1 MKTTRKAVWA
11 QVREISMLIGGKLK
25 AMLRQSI
32 SEQGNTTMDLLEYQ
46 AKELFRSV
54 GIPVLV
60 SQRIERVQ
68 DLKQLTIPY
77 PVVLKSQVYVGGR
90 GRLGG
95 IRFADN
101 TIDAIAAAQMLF
113 QLPLMGEIPKSL
125 LAEAKFPTA
134 QEFYLAVTLNRSLRR
149 LVLLGSMQGGSQV
162 RSAIEA
168 THQVVVEGE
177 FSAFYA
183 RRLALDMG
191 LSGVLMTTV
200 SAVIEKMY
208 YLLVEKDLDLVEI
221 NPLGVGLM
229 GDVMALDGKISVNDG
244 ALGRHPDLAEL
255 SPVSRLDLN
264 YPLLTVQ
271 PTMHTDGVVGIICN
285 GSGLTMATMDGFYH
299 SGGKPKAFLN
309 LGSETNHQ
317 WQTETLCDRLVQGL
331 VAMAQQPGIQVI
343 LVNLVSGVVPGESIA
358 EALLRGTVAMT
369 EAGTALSSPQVI
381 CRWAGPDYDR
391 AASLLNLSSVCLC
404 EELDVTISQVFQRVK
419 LQKT

>member
-1 MKTTRKAVWA
+1 
-11 QVREISMLIGGKLK
+11 MLIRGKLDT
-25 AMLRQSI
+25 MLRQNI
-32 SEQGNTTMDLLEYQ
+32 SEQGDKTMDLLEYQ

-77 PVVLKSQVYVGGR
+77 PIVLKSQVYVGGR

-95 IRFADN
+95 IRFVDN

-113 QLPLMGEIPKSL
+113 QLPLMGEIPKLL
-125 LAEAKFPTA
+125 LAEAKFSAA

-162 RSAIEA
+162 RSTIKSA
-168 THQVVVEGE
+168 HQVVVEGD

-191 LSGVLMTTV
+191 LSGALMTTV
-200 SAVIEKMY
+200 SAIIEKMY
-208 YLLVEKDLDLVEI
+208 YLLVEKDLDLLEI
-221 NPLGVGLM
+221 NPLGVGPE

-255 SPVSRLDLN
+255 SPIPLLDLD

-285 GSGLTMATMDGFYH
+285 GSGLTMATMDGFYD

-331 VAMAQQPGIQVI
+331 SAMAQQPGIQVV
-343 LVNLVSGVVPGESIA
+343 LVNLVSGVVPGELIA
-358 EALLRGTVAMT
+358 EALLRGVAAMSGLP
-369 EAGTALSSPQVI
+369 AGTALSSPHVI

-391 AASLLNLSSVCLC
+391 AASLLSQSSIGLC

-419 LQKT
+419 LKKT

>member
-1 MKTTRKAVWA
+1 M
-11 QVREISMLIGGKLK
+11 
-25 AMLRQSI
+25 MLRQSI
-32 SEQGNTTMDLLEYQ
+32 SEQGDTTMDLLEYQ

-60 SQRIERVQ
+60 SQRIERIQ

-77 PVVLKSQVYVGGR
+77 PVVLKSQVYIGGR

-95 IRFADN
+95 IRFVDN

-113 QLPLMGEIPKSL
+113 QLPLMGEIPTSL
-125 LAEAKFPTA
+125 LVEAKFSTA

-149 LVLLGSMQGGSQV
+149 LVLLGSMKGGSQV

-168 THQVVVEGE
+168 THQVVVERE

-183 RRLALDMG
+183 RRLTLDMG
-191 LSGVLMTTV
+191 LSGALMTTV
-200 SAVIEKMY
+200 SAVVEKMY

-221 NPLGVGLM
+221 NPLGVGPL
-229 GDVMALDGKISVNDG
+229 GNVMALDGKISVNDG

-255 SPVSRLDLN
+255 SPIPLLDLDH
-264 YPLLTVQ
+264 PLLTVQ

-285 GSGLTMATMDGFYH
+285 GSGLTMATMDGFYD
-299 SGGKPKAFLN
+299 SGGKPKVFLN

-358 EALLRGTVAMT
+358 KALLRGTAAIT
-369 EAGTALSSPQVI
+369 ETGSAALSSPQVI

-391 AASLLNLSSVCLC
+391 AASLLNLSSIGLY
-404 EELDVTISQVFQRVK
+404 EELEVTISQVFQRVK

>member
-1 MKTTRKAVWA
+1 
-11 QVREISMLIGGKLK
+11 
-25 AMLRQSI
+25 MLRQSI
-32 SEQGNTTMDLLEYQ
+32 SGQGDTTMDLLEYQ

-60 SQRIERVQ
+60 SQRIERIQ

-77 PVVLKSQVYVGGR
+77 PVVLKSQVYIGGR

-95 IRFADN
+95 IRFVDN

-113 QLPLMGEIPKSL
+113 QLPLMGEIPKLL
-125 LAEAKFPTA
+125 LAEAKFSTA

-149 LVLLGSMQGGSQV
+149 LVLLGSMKGGSQV

-183 RRLALDMG
+183 RRLTLDMG
-191 LSGVLMTTV
+191 LSGALMTTV
-200 SAVIEKMY
+200 SAVVEKMY

-221 NPLGVGLM
+221 NPLGVGPT
-229 GDVMALDGKISVNDG
+229 GNVMALDGKISVNDG

-255 SPVSRLDLN
+255 SPIPLLDLD
-264 YPLLTVQ
+264 YPLLKVQ

-285 GSGLTMATMDGFYH
+285 GSGLTMATMDGFYD
-299 SGGKPKAFLN
+299 SGGKPKVFLN

-358 EALLRGTVAMT
+358 EALLRGTAAIT
-369 EAGTALSSPQVI
+369 EAGSTARSSLQVV

-391 AASLLNLSSVCLC
+391 AASLLSQSSVCLC
-404 EELDVTISQVFQRVK
+404 EELDATISQVFQRVK
-419 LQKT
+419 LQKA

>member
-1 MKTTRKAVWA
+1 
-11 QVREISMLIGGKLK
+11 MLIRGKLDT
-25 AMLRQSI
+25 MLRQNI
-32 SEQGNTTMDLLEYQ
+32 SEQGDKTMDLLEYQ

-60 SQRIERVQ
+60 SQRIGRVQ

-77 PVVLKSQVYVGGR
+77 PIVLKSQVYVGGR

-95 IRFADN
+95 IRFVDN

-113 QLPLMGEIPKSL
+113 QLPLMGEIPKLL
-125 LAEAKFPTA
+125 LAEAKFSTA

-162 RSAIEA
+162 RSTIESA
-168 THQVVVEGE
+168 HQVVVEGD

-191 LSGVLMTTV
+191 LSGALMTTV
-200 SAVIEKMY
+200 SAIIEKMY
-208 YLLVEKDLDLVEI
+208 YLLVEKDLDLLEI
-221 NPLGVGLM
+221 NPLGVGPE

-255 SPVSRLDLN
+255 SPIPLLDLD

-271 PTMHTDGVVGIICN
+271 TTMHTDGVVGIICN
-285 GSGLTMATMDGFYH
+285 GSGLTMATMDGFYD

-331 VAMAQQPGIQVI
+331 SAMAQQPGIQVV

-358 EALLRGTVAMT
+358 EALLRGVAAMSGLP
-369 EAGTALSSPQVI
+369 AGTALSSPHVI

-391 AASLLNLSSVCLC
+391 AASLLSQSSIGLC
-404 EELDVTISQVFQRVK
+404 EELDATISQVFQRVK
-419 LQKT
+419 LKKT

>member
-1 MKTTRKAVWA
+1 
-11 QVREISMLIGGKLK
+11 MLIRGKLDT
-25 AMLRQSI
+25 MLRQNI
-32 SEQGNTTMDLLEYQ
+32 SEQGDKTMDLLEYQ

-60 SQRIERVQ
+60 SQRIGRVQ

-77 PVVLKSQVYVGGR
+77 PIVLKSQVYVGGR

-95 IRFADN
+95 IRFVDN

-113 QLPLMGEIPKSL
+113 QLPLMGEIPKLL
-125 LAEAKFPTA
+125 LAEAKFSAA

-162 RSAIEA
+162 RSTIKSA
-168 THQVVVEGE
+168 HQVVVEGD

-191 LSGVLMTTV
+191 LSGALMTTV
-200 SAVIEKMY
+200 SAIIEKMY
-208 YLLVEKDLDLVEI
+208 YLLVEKDLDLLEI
-221 NPLGVGLM
+221 NPLGVGPE
-229 GDVMALDGKISVNDG
+229 GDVMALDGKISVNNG

-255 SPVSRLDLN
+255 SPIPLLDLD

-285 GSGLTMATMDGFYH
+285 GSGLTMATMDGFYD

-331 VAMAQQPGIQVI
+331 SAMAQQPGIQVV

-358 EALLRGTVAMT
+358 EALLRGVAAMSGLP
-369 EAGTALSSPQVI
+369 AGTALSSPHVI

-391 AASLLNLSSVCLC
+391 AASLLSQSSIGLC

-419 LQKT
+419 LNKT

>member
-1 MKTTRKAVWA
+1 M
-11 QVREISMLIGGKLK
+11 SMLIRGKLDT
-25 AMLRQSI
+25 MLRQNI
-32 SEQGNTTMDLLEYQ
+32 SEQGDKTMDLLEYQ

-77 PVVLKSQVYVGGR
+77 PIVLKSQVYVGGR

-95 IRFADN
+95 IRFVDN

-113 QLPLMGEIPKSL
+113 QLPLMGEIPKLL
-125 LAEAKFPTA
+125 LAEAKFSAA

-162 RSAIEA
+162 RSTIKSA
-168 THQVVVEGE
+168 HQVVVEGD

-191 LSGVLMTTV
+191 LSGALMTTV
-200 SAVIEKMY
+200 SAIIEKMY
-208 YLLVEKDLDLVEI
+208 YLLVEKDLDLLEI
-221 NPLGVGLM
+221 NPLGVGPE

-255 SPVSRLDLN
+255 SPIPLLDLD

-285 GSGLTMATMDGFYH
+285 GSGLTMATMDGFYD

-331 VAMAQQPGIQVI
+331 SAMAQQPGIQVV

-358 EALLRGTVAMT
+358 EALLRGVAAMSGLP
-369 EAGTALSSPQVI
+369 AGTALSSPHVI

-391 AASLLNLSSVCLC
+391 AASLLSQSSIGLC

-419 LQKT
+419 LKKT

>member
-1 MKTTRKAVWA
+1 M
-11 QVREISMLIGGKLK
+11 
-25 AMLRQSI
+25 MLRQSI
-32 SEQGNTTMDLLEYQ
+32 SEQGDTTMDLLEYQ

-60 SQRIERVQ
+60 SQRIERIQ

-77 PVVLKSQVYVGGR
+77 PVVLKSQVYIGGR

-95 IRFADN
+95 IRFVDN

-113 QLPLMGEIPKSL
+113 QLPLMGEIPTSL
-125 LAEAKFPTA
+125 LVEAKFPTA

-149 LVLLGSMQGGSQV
+149 LVLLGSMKGGSQV

-183 RRLALDMG
+183 RRLTLDMG
-191 LSGVLMTTV
+191 LSGALMTTV
-200 SAVIEKMY
+200 SAVVEKMY

-221 NPLGVGLM
+221 NPLGVGPT
-229 GDVMALDGKISVNDG
+229 GNVMALDGKISVNDG

-255 SPVSRLDLN
+255 SPIPLLDLD

-285 GSGLTMATMDGFYH
+285 GSGLTMATMDGFYD
-299 SGGKPKAFLN
+299 SGGKPKVFLN

-358 EALLRGTVAMT
+358 KALLRGTAAIT
-369 EAGTALSSPQVI
+369 ETGSAALSSPQVI

-391 AASLLNLSSVCLC
+391 AASLLNLSSIGLY
-404 EELDVTISQVFQRVK
+404 EELEVTISQVFQRVK

>member
-1 MKTTRKAVWA
+1 
-11 QVREISMLIGGKLK
+11 MLIRGKLRM
-25 AMLRQSI
+25 MLRQSI
-32 SEQGNTTMDLLEYQ
+32 SEQGDTTMDLLEYQ

-60 SQRIERVQ
+60 SQRIERIQ

-77 PVVLKSQVYVGGR
+77 PVVLKSQVYIGGR

-95 IRFADN
+95 IRFVDN

-113 QLPLMGEIPKSL
+113 QLPLMGEIPTSL
-125 LAEAKFPTA
+125 LVEAKFSTA

-149 LVLLGSMQGGSQV
+149 LVLLGSMKGGSQV

-168 THQVVVEGE
+168 THQVVVERE

-183 RRLALDMG
+183 RRLTLDMG
-191 LSGVLMTTV
+191 LSGALMTTV
-200 SAVIEKMY
+200 SAVVEKMY

-221 NPLGVGLM
+221 NPLGVGPL
-229 GDVMALDGKISVNDG
+229 GNVMALDGKISVNDG

-255 SPVSRLDLN
+255 SPIPLLDLDH
-264 YPLLTVQ
+264 PLLTVQ

-285 GSGLTMATMDGFYH
+285 GSGLTMATMDGFYD
-299 SGGKPKAFLN
+299 SGGKPKVFLN

-358 EALLRGTVAMT
+358 KALLRGTAAIT
-369 EAGTALSSPQVI
+369 ETGSAALSSPQVI

-391 AASLLNLSSVCLC
+391 AASLLNLSSIGLY
-404 EELDVTISQVFQRVK
+404 EELEVTISQVFQRVK

>member
-1 MKTTRKAVWA
+1 
-11 QVREISMLIGGKLK
+11 
-25 AMLRQSI
+25 
-32 SEQGNTTMDLLEYQ
+32 MDLLEYQ

-60 SQRIERVQ
+60 SQRIEQIQ

-77 PVVLKSQVYVGGR
+77 PVVLKSQVYIGGR

-95 IRFADN
+95 IRFVDN
-101 TIDAIAAAQMLF
+101 TIDAIAAAQMMF
-113 QLPLMGEIPKSL
+113 QLPLMGEIPKLL
-125 LAEAKFPTA
+125 LAEAKFSTA

-162 RSAIEA
+162 RSAIDA

-191 LSGVLMTTV
+191 LSGTLMTTV

-221 NPLGVGLM
+221 NPLGVGPT
-229 GDVMALDGKISVNDG
+229 GEVMALDGKISVNDG
-244 ALGRHPDLAEL
+244 ALGRHPDLAKL
-255 SPVSRLDLN
+255 SPVSLLDLG
-264 YPLLTVQ
+264 YPLTVQ

-331 VAMAQQPGIQVI
+331 ALMAQQPGIEVI

-358 EALLRGTVAMT
+358 EALLRGTTAMSEVAI
-369 EAGTALSSPQVI
+369 GTAPLSPQVI

-419 LQKT
+419 LKKT

>member
-1 MKTTRKAVWA
+1 
-11 QVREISMLIGGKLK
+11 
-25 AMLRQSI
+25 
-32 SEQGNTTMDLLEYQ
+32 MDLLEYQ

-77 PVVLKSQVYVGGR
+77 PIVLKSQVYVGGR

-95 IRFADN
+95 IRFVDN

-113 QLPLMGEIPKSL
+113 QLPLMGEIPKLL
-125 LAEAKFPTA
+125 LAEAKFSAA

-162 RSAIEA
+162 RSTIKSA
-168 THQVVVEGE
+168 HQVVVEGD

-183 RRLALDMG
+183 RRLALDIG
-191 LSGVLMTTV
+191 LSGALMTTV
-200 SAVIEKMY
+200 SAIIEKMY
-208 YLLVEKDLDLVEI
+208 YLLVEKDLDLLEI
-221 NPLGVGLM
+221 NPLGVGPE

-255 SPVSRLDLN
+255 SPIPLLDLD

-285 GSGLTMATMDGFYH
+285 GSGLTMATMDGFYD

-331 VAMAQQPGIQVI
+331 SAMAQQPGIQVV

-358 EALLRGTVAMT
+358 EALLRGVAAMSGLP
-369 EAGTALSSPQVI
+369 AGTALSSPHVI

-391 AASLLNLSSVCLC
+391 AASLLSQSSIGLC
-404 EELDVTISQVFQRVK
+404 EELDITISQVFQRVK
-419 LQKT
+419 LKKI

>member
-1 MKTTRKAVWA
+1 
-11 QVREISMLIGGKLK
+11 MLIRGKLDT
-25 AMLRQSI
+25 MLRQNI
-32 SEQGNTTMDLLEYQ
+32 SEQGDKTMDLLEYQ

-77 PVVLKSQVYVGGR
+77 PIVLKSQVYVGGR

-95 IRFADN
+95 IRFVNN

-113 QLPLMGEIPKSL
+113 QLPLMGEIPKLL
-125 LAEAKFPTA
+125 LAEAKFSAA

-162 RSAIEA
+162 RSTIKSA
-168 THQVVVEGE
+168 HQVVVEGD

-191 LSGVLMTTV
+191 LSGALMTTV
-200 SAVIEKMY
+200 SAIIEKMY
-208 YLLVEKDLDLVEI
+208 YLLVEKDLDLLEI
-221 NPLGVGLM
+221 NPLGVGPE

-255 SPVSRLDLN
+255 SPIPLLDLD

-285 GSGLTMATMDGFYH
+285 GSGLTMATMDGFYD

-331 VAMAQQPGIQVI
+331 SAMAQQPGIQVV

-358 EALLRGTVAMT
+358 EALLRGVAAMSGLP
-369 EAGTALSSPQVI
+369 AGTALSSPHVI

-391 AASLLNLSSVCLC
+391 AASLLSQSSIGLC

-419 LQKT
+419 LKKT

>member
-1 MKTTRKAVWA
+1 
-11 QVREISMLIGGKLK
+11 
-25 AMLRQSI
+25 MLRHSI
-32 SEQGNTTMDLLEYQ
+32 SEQGDKTMDLLEYQ

-60 SQRIERVQ
+60 SQRIEQIQ

-77 PVVLKSQVYVGGR
+77 PVVLKSQVYIGGR

-95 IRFADN
+95 IRFVDN
-101 TIDAIAAAQMLF
+101 TIDAIAAAQMMF
-113 QLPLMGEIPKSL
+113 QLPLMGEIPKLL
-125 LAEAKFPTA
+125 LAEAKFSTA

-162 RSAIEA
+162 RSAIDA

-191 LSGVLMTTV
+191 LSGTLMTTV

-221 NPLGVGLM
+221 NPLGVGPT
-229 GDVMALDGKISVNDG
+229 GEVMALDGKISVNDG
-244 ALGRHPDLAEL
+244 ALGRHPDLAKL
-255 SPVSRLDLN
+255 SPVSLLDLG
-264 YPLLTVQ
+264 YPLTVQ

-331 VAMAQQPGIQVI
+331 ALMAQQPGIEVI

-358 EALLRGTVAMT
+358 EALLRGTTAMSEVAI
-369 EAGTALSSPQVI
+369 GTAPLSPQVI

-419 LQKT
+419 LKKT

>member
-1 MKTTRKAVWA
+1 MFIR
-11 QVREISMLIGGKLK
+11 GKLEI
-25 AMLRQSI
+25 MLRKNI
-32 SEQGNTTMDLLEYQ
+32 SEQGDKTMDLLEYQ

-60 SQRIERVQ
+60 SQKIERIQ

-77 PVVLKSQVYVGGR
+77 PVVLKSQVYIGGR

-95 IRFADN
+95 VRFVDN

-113 QLPLMGEIPKSL
+113 QLPLMGEIPKLL

-149 LVLLGSMQGGSQV
+149 LVLLGSMQGGAQV
-162 RSAIEA
+162 RSAIDA
-168 THQVVVEGE
+168 AHQVVVEGE

-191 LSGVLMTTV
+191 LSGSLMITV

-221 NPLGVGLM
+221 NPLGIGPT

-255 SPVSRLDLN
+255 SPISLIDLD
-264 YPLLTVQ
+264 YPPLTVQ

-299 SGGKPKAFLN
+299 SGGKPKVFLN
-309 LGSETNHQ
+309 LGSETHYQ
-317 WQTETLCDRLVQGL
+317 WQPETLCDRLVQGL
-331 VAMAQQPGIQVI
+331 TIMAEQPGIQVI
-343 LVNLVSGVVPGESIA
+343 LVNLISGVVPGESIA
-358 EALLRGTVAMT
+358 KALLRGVAAMSEPAT
-369 EAGTALSSPQVI
+369 SAAQSLPQVI

-391 AASLLNLSSVCLC
+391 AASLLNLSSVCLS

-419 LQKT
+419 LKKI

>member
-1 MKTTRKAVWA
+1 
-11 QVREISMLIGGKLK
+11 
-25 AMLRQSI
+25 MLRHSI
-32 SEQGNTTMDLLEYQ
+32 SEQGDKTMDLLEYQ

-60 SQRIERVQ
+60 SQRIEQIQ

-77 PVVLKSQVYVGGR
+77 PVVLKSQVYIGGR

-95 IRFADN
+95 IRFVDN
-101 TIDAIAAAQMLF
+101 TIDAIAAAQMMF
-113 QLPLMGEIPKSL
+113 QLPLMGEIPKLL
-125 LAEAKFPTA
+125 LAEAKFSTA

-162 RSAIEA
+162 RSAIDA

-191 LSGVLMTTV
+191 LSGTLMTTV

-221 NPLGVGLM
+221 NPLGVGPT
-229 GDVMALDGKISVNDG
+229 GEVMALDGKISVNDG
-244 ALGRHPDLAEL
+244 ALGRHPDLAKL
-255 SPVSRLDLN
+255 SPVSLLDLG
-264 YPLLTVQ
+264 YPLTVQ

-285 GSGLTMATMDGFYH
+285 GSGLTMATMDGFYY

-331 VAMAQQPGIQVI
+331 ALMAQQPGIEVI

-358 EALLRGTVAMT
+358 EALLRGTTAMSEVAI
-369 EAGTALSSPQVI
+369 GTAPLSPQVI

-419 LQKT
+419 LKKT

>member
-1 MKTTRKAVWA
+1 
-11 QVREISMLIGGKLK
+11 MLIRGKLDT
-25 AMLRQSI
+25 MLRQNI
-32 SEQGNTTMDLLEYQ
+32 SEQGDKTMDLLEYQ

-60 SQRIERVQ
+60 SQRIGRVQ

-77 PVVLKSQVYVGGR
+77 PIVLKSQVYVGGR

-95 IRFADN
+95 IRFVDN

-113 QLPLMGEIPKSL
+113 QLPLMGEIPKLL
-125 LAEAKFPTA
+125 LAEAKFSAA

-162 RSAIEA
+162 RSTIKSA
-168 THQVVVEGE
+168 HQVVVEGD

-183 RRLALDMG
+183 RRLALGMG
-191 LSGVLMTTV
+191 LSGALMTTV
-200 SAVIEKMY
+200 SAIIEKMY
-208 YLLVEKDLDLVEI
+208 YLLVEKDLDLLEI
-221 NPLGVGLM
+221 NPLGVGPE
-229 GDVMALDGKISVNDG
+229 GDVMALDGKISVNNG

-255 SPVSRLDLN
+255 SPIPLLDLD

-285 GSGLTMATMDGFYH
+285 GSGLTMATMDGFYD

-331 VAMAQQPGIQVI
+331 SAMAQQPGIQVV

-358 EALLRGTVAMT
+358 EALLRGVAAMSGLP
-369 EAGTALSSPQVI
+369 AGTALSSPHVI

-391 AASLLNLSSVCLC
+391 AASLLSQSSIGLC

-419 LQKT
+419 LKKT

>member
-1 MKTTRKAVWA
+1 
-11 QVREISMLIGGKLK
+11 MLIRGKLDT
-25 AMLRQSI
+25 MLRQNI
-32 SEQGNTTMDLLEYQ
+32 SEQGDKTMDLLEYQ

-77 PVVLKSQVYVGGR
+77 PIVLKSQVYVGGR

-95 IRFADN
+95 IRFVDN

-113 QLPLMGEIPKSL
+113 QLPLMGEIPKLL
-125 LAEAKFPTA
+125 LAEAKFSAA

-162 RSAIEA
+162 RSTIKSA
-168 THQVVVEGE
+168 HQVVVEGD

-191 LSGVLMTTV
+191 LSGALMTTV
-200 SAVIEKMY
+200 SAIIEKMY
-208 YLLVEKDLDLVEI
+208 YLLVEKDLDLLEI
-221 NPLGVGLM
+221 NPLGVGPE

-255 SPVSRLDLN
+255 SPIPLLDLD

-285 GSGLTMATMDGFYH
+285 GSGLTMATMDGFYD

-331 VAMAQQPGIQVI
+331 SAMAQQPGIQVV

-358 EALLRGTVAMT
+358 EALLRGVAAMSGLP
-369 EAGTALSSPQVI
+369 AGTALSSPHVI

-391 AASLLNLSSVCLC
+391 AASLLSQSSIGLC

-419 LQKT
+419 LKKT

>member
-1 MKTTRKAVWA
+1 
-11 QVREISMLIGGKLK
+11 MLIRGKLDT
-25 AMLRQSI
+25 MLRQNI
-32 SEQGNTTMDLLEYQ
+32 SEQGDKTMDLLEYQ

-77 PVVLKSQVYVGGR
+77 PIVLKSQVYVGGR

-95 IRFADN
+95 IRFVDN

-113 QLPLMGEIPKSL
+113 QLPLMGEIPKLL
-125 LAEAKFPTA
+125 LAEAKFSAA

-162 RSAIEA
+162 RSTIKSA
-168 THQVVVEGE
+168 HQVVVEGD

-191 LSGVLMTTV
+191 LSGALMTTV
-200 SAVIEKMY
+200 SAIIEKMY
-208 YLLVEKDLDLVEI
+208 YLLVEKDLDLLEI
-221 NPLGVGLM
+221 NPLGVGPE

-255 SPVSRLDLN
+255 SPIPLLDLD

-285 GSGLTMATMDGFYH
+285 GSGLTMATMDGFYD

-331 VAMAQQPGIQVI
+331 SAMAQQPGIQVV
-343 LVNLVSGVVPGESIA
+343 LVNLVSGVVPGELIA
-358 EALLRGTVAMT
+358 EALLSGVAAMSGLP
-369 EAGTALSSPQVI
+369 AGTALSSPHVI

-391 AASLLNLSSVCLC
+391 AASLLSQSSIGLC

-419 LQKT
+419 LKKT

>member
-1 MKTTRKAVWA
+1 
-11 QVREISMLIGGKLK
+11 
-25 AMLRQSI
+25 MLRQSI
-32 SEQGNTTMDLLEYQ
+32 SEQGDTTMDLLEYQ

-60 SQRIERVQ
+60 SQRIERIQ

-77 PVVLKSQVYVGGR
+77 PVVLKSQVYIGGR

-95 IRFADN
+95 IRFVDN

-113 QLPLMGEIPKSL
+113 QLPLMGEIPTSL
-125 LAEAKFPTA
+125 LVEAKFSTA

-149 LVLLGSMQGGSQV
+149 LVLLGSMKGGSQV

-183 RRLALDMG
+183 RRLTLDMG
-191 LSGVLMTTV
+191 LSGALMTTV
-200 SAVIEKMY
+200 SAVVEKMY

-221 NPLGVGLM
+221 NPLGVGPL
-229 GDVMALDGKISVNDG
+229 GNVMALDGKISVNDG

-255 SPVSRLDLN
+255 SPIPLLDLDH
-264 YPLLTVQ
+264 PLLTVQ

-285 GSGLTMATMDGFYH
+285 GSGLTMATMDGFYD
-299 SGGKPKAFLN
+299 SGGKPKVFLN

-358 EALLRGTVAMT
+358 KALLRGTAAIT
-369 EAGTALSSPQVI
+369 ETGSAALSSPQVI

-391 AASLLNLSSVCLC
+391 AASLLNLSSIGLY
-404 EELDVTISQVFQRVK
+404 EELEVTISQVFQRVK

>member
-1 MKTTRKAVWA
+1 M
-11 QVREISMLIGGKLK
+11 SMLIRGKLDT
-25 AMLRQSI
+25 MLRQNI
-32 SEQGNTTMDLLEYQ
+32 SEQGDKTMDLLEYQ

-77 PVVLKSQVYVGGR
+77 PIVLKSQVYVGGR

-95 IRFADN
+95 IRFVDN

-113 QLPLMGEIPKSL
+113 QLPLMGEIPKLL
-125 LAEAKFPTA
+125 LAEAKFSAA

-162 RSAIEA
+162 RSTIKSA
-168 THQVVVEGE
+168 HQVVVEGD

-191 LSGVLMTTV
+191 LSGALMTTV
-200 SAVIEKMY
+200 SAIIEKMY
-208 YLLVEKDLDLVEI
+208 YLLVEKDLDLLEI
-221 NPLGVGLM
+221 NPLGVGPE

-255 SPVSRLDLN
+255 SPIPLLDLD

-285 GSGLTMATMDGFYH
+285 GSGLTMATMDGFYD

-331 VAMAQQPGIQVI
+331 SAMAQQPGIQVV
-343 LVNLVSGVVPGESIA
+343 LVNLVSGVVPGELIA
-358 EALLRGTVAMT
+358 EALLRGVAAMSGLP
-369 EAGTALSSPQVI
+369 AGTALSSPHVI

-391 AASLLNLSSVCLC
+391 AASLLSQSSIGLC

-419 LQKT
+419 LKKT

>member
-1 MKTTRKAVWA
+1 
-11 QVREISMLIGGKLK
+11 MLIRGKLDT
-25 AMLRQSI
+25 MLRQNI
-32 SEQGNTTMDLLEYQ
+32 SEQGDKTMDLLEYQ

-77 PVVLKSQVYVGGR
+77 PIVLKSQVYVGGR

-95 IRFADN
+95 IRFVDN

-113 QLPLMGEIPKSL
+113 QLPLMGEIPKLL
-125 LAEAKFPTA
+125 LAEAKFSAA

-162 RSAIEA
+162 RSTIKSA
-168 THQVVVEGE
+168 HQVVVEGD

-191 LSGVLMTTV
+191 LSGALMTTV
-200 SAVIEKMY
+200 SAIIEKMY
-208 YLLVEKDLDLVEI
+208 YLLVEKDLDLLEI
-221 NPLGVGLM
+221 NPLGVGPE

-255 SPVSRLDLN
+255 SPIPLLDLD

-271 PTMHTDGVVGIICN
+271 LTMHTDGVVGIICN
-285 GSGLTMATMDGFYH
+285 GSGLTMATMDGFYD

-331 VAMAQQPGIQVI
+331 SAMAQQPGIQVV

-358 EALLRGTVAMT
+358 EALLRGVAAMSGLP
-369 EAGTALSSPQVI
+369 AGTALSSPHII

-391 AASLLNLSSVCLC
+391 AASLLSQSSIGLC

-419 LQKT
+419 LKKT

>member
-1 MKTTRKAVWA
+1 M
-11 QVREISMLIGGKLK
+11 
-25 AMLRQSI
+25 MLRQSI
-32 SEQGNTTMDLLEYQ
+32 SEQGDTTMDLLEYQ

-60 SQRIERVQ
+60 SQRIERIQ

-77 PVVLKSQVYVGGR
+77 PVVLKSQVYIGGR

-95 IRFADN
+95 IRFVDN

-113 QLPLMGEIPKSL
+113 QLPLMGEIPTSL
-125 LAEAKFPTA
+125 LVEAKFSTA

-149 LVLLGSMQGGSQV
+149 LVLLGSMKGGSQV

-183 RRLALDMG
+183 RRLTLDMG
-191 LSGVLMTTV
+191 LSGALMTTV
-200 SAVIEKMY
+200 SAVVEKMY

-221 NPLGVGLM
+221 NPLGVGPT
-229 GDVMALDGKISVNDG
+229 GNVMALDGKISVNDG

-255 SPVSRLDLN
+255 SPIPLLDLDH
-264 YPLLTVQ
+264 PLLTVQ

-285 GSGLTMATMDGFYH
+285 GSGLTMATMDGFYD
-299 SGGKPKAFLN
+299 SGGKPKVFLN

-358 EALLRGTVAMT
+358 KALLRGTAAIT
-369 EAGTALSSPQVI
+369 ETGSAALSSPQVI

-391 AASLLNLSSVCLC
+391 AASLLNLSSIGLY
-404 EELDVTISQVFQRVK
+404 EELEVTISQVFQRVK

>member
-1 MKTTRKAVWA
+1 ML
-11 QVREISMLIGGKLK
+11 VRGRLEI
-25 AMLRQSI
+25 MLRQNI
-32 SEQGNTTMDLLEYQ
+32 SEQGDKTMDLLEYQ
-46 AKELFRSV
+46 AKELLRSV

-60 SQRIERVQ
+60 SQRIERIQ

-77 PVVLKSQVYVGGR
+77 PIVLKSQVYVGGR

-95 IRFADN
+95 IRFVDN

-113 QLPLMGEIPKSL
+113 QLPLMGEIPKLL
-125 LAEAKFPTA
+125 LAEARFSTA

-162 RSAIEA
+162 RSTLKAA
-168 THQVVVEGE
+168 HQVVVEGD

-191 LSGVLMTTV
+191 LSGTLMTTV
-200 SAVIEKMY
+200 SGIIEKMY

-221 NPLGVGLM
+221 NPLGIGPE

-255 SPVSRLDLN
+255 SPNPLLDLD
-264 YPLLTVQ
+264 YPLLIVQ
-271 PTMHTDGVVGIICN
+271 PTMHTDGVVGIISN
-285 GSGLTMATMDGFYH
+285 GSGLTMATMDGFYD

-331 VAMAQQPGIQVI
+331 SAMAQQPGIQVI
-343 LVNLVSGVVPGESIA
+343 LVNLVSGMVPGESIA
-358 EALLRGTVAMT
+358 EALLRGVAAMSGLP
-369 EAGTALSSPQVI
+369 AGTALSVPHVI
-381 CRWAGPDYDR
+381 CRWAGPDYDH
-391 AASLLNLSSVCLC
+391 AASLLSQSSISVC
-404 EELDVTISQVFQRVK
+404 EELDATISQVFQRVK
-419 LQKT
+419 LKKI

>member
-1 MKTTRKAVWA
+1 
-11 QVREISMLIGGKLK
+11 MLIRGKLDT
-25 AMLRQSI
+25 MLRQNI
-32 SEQGNTTMDLLEYQ
+32 SEQGDKTMDLLEYQ

-60 SQRIERVQ
+60 SQRIGRVQ

-77 PVVLKSQVYVGGR
+77 PIVLKSQVYVGGR

-95 IRFADN
+95 IRFVDN

-113 QLPLMGEIPKSL
+113 QLPLMGEIPKLL
-125 LAEAKFPTA
+125 LAEAKFSAA

-162 RSAIEA
+162 RSTIKSA
-168 THQVVVEGE
+168 HQVVVEGD

-191 LSGVLMTTV
+191 LSGALMTTV
-200 SAVIEKMY
+200 SAIIEKMY
-208 YLLVEKDLDLVEI
+208 YLLVEKDLDLLEI
-221 NPLGVGLM
+221 NPLGVGPE

-255 SPVSRLDLN
+255 SPIPLLDLD

-285 GSGLTMATMDGFYH
+285 GSGLTMATMDGFYD

-331 VAMAQQPGIQVI
+331 SAMAQQPGIQVV

-358 EALLRGTVAMT
+358 EALLRGVAAMSGLP
-369 EAGTALSSPQVI
+369 AGTALSSPHVI

-391 AASLLNLSSVCLC
+391 AASLLSQSSIGLC

-419 LQKT
+419 LKKT